1 MTEEDL
7 IEFFGG
13 EFRRLLDI
21 VACSEA
27 TLKTA
32 IAKDNLTRFLREKI
46 SNRDREQRE
55 IGFSGARDNKGG
67 DMYIDFA
74 HFETHRKFWGD
85 GE

>member
-1 MTEEDL
+1 MTEKDL

-13 EFRRLLDI
+13 EFKRLVDI

-67 DMYIDFA
+67 QKYIDFK
-74 HFETHRKFWGD
+74 HFEDDRKFYED